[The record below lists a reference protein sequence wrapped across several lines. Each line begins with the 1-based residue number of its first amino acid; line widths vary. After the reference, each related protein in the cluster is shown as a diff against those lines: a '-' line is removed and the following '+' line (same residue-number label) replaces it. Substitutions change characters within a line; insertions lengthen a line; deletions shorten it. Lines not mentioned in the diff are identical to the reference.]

1 MLSVLRELLRESE
14 ELLHGKDQVAVAALL
29 LRPHAYQ
36 AEIDLD
42 GVLENLEVL
51 FG

>member
-1 MLSVLRELLRESE
+1 MLSALRELLRESE

-29 LRPHAYQ
+29 LRPHAYR